1 MSQQLELYCK
11 TKDVDELRD
20 ELALKVDITK
30 LEELEKYVNESTY
43 KIEAAEEYAEVVD
56 YKFEELREQLTLKS
70 NAKESKAALARL
82 SKDVQFYFAQA
93 ALKTTCHADKEAL
106 EKQISKQGKEIDKL
120 KRAVA
125 TLKQRADGHDDDLE
139 TKVELEELGDLK
151 ELVLR
156 LPNVEEVDEM
166 RAYVSSSI
174 ETFQLDNIN
183 FNKDF
188 QTQNEI
194 IRRYDEV
201 LSQKASKQLIEEK
214 IIQQDERLQKQLK
227 NVHAITD
234 SLAEEL
240 RTAGKKLDDFKV
252 LMFEEVATQVQS
264 ISKKEKQMGTRA
276 VQQESANSGGL
287 SAEAMQNMKRL
298 MALKADKT
306 EIERLYELKSNK
318 VDQEN
323 ILDVQTI
330 MSKQFKHVLVLFIEI
345 INCQTMKAKET
356 KNGLEQRIQNLIS
369 QVQALST
376 WVMNFDPLDYM
387 NSADAAN
394 IQL

>member
-1 MSQQLELYCK
+1 
-11 TKDVDELRD
+11 
-20 ELALKVDITK
+20 
-30 LEELEKYVNESTY
+30 
-43 KIEAAEEYAEVVD
+43 
-56 YKFEELREQLTLKS
+56 
-70 NAKESKAALARL
+70 
-82 SKDVQFYFAQA
+82 
-93 ALKTTCHADKEAL
+93 
-106 EKQISKQGKEIDKL
+106 
-120 KRAVA
+120 
-125 TLKQRADGHDDDLE
+125 
-139 TKVELEELGDLK
+139 
-151 ELVLR
+151 
-156 LPNVEEVDEM
+156 M

-214 IIQQDERLQKQLK
+214 IMQQDDRLQKQLK

-240 RTAGKKLDDFKV
+240 RAAGKKLDDFKV

-287 SAEAMQNMKRL
+287 SAEVMQNMKRL

-356 KNGLEQRIQNLIS
+356 KNGLE
-369 QVQALST
+369 
-376 WVMNFDPLDYM
+376 
-387 NSADAAN
+387 
-394 IQL
+394 